1 MKKGIIVAGFT
12 ALGKTTLGK
21 KYNNVIDLESSLY
34 QWKYENEMTLDQ
46 IENNKGKEGRIYNDE
61 FPENYFDAILDAQ
74 KEYDVILT
82 SMHWELLEEFEK
94 NGIEYYLAYPELD
107 FADEIRQR
115 CIDRG
120 NSTEWSEKIKQKVF
134 DWYPRL
140 KDYKPKEILFV
151 SKDKYLEDV
160 LKEKRILN

>member
-34 QWKYENEMTLDQ
+34 QWKYEDEMTLEQ

-61 FPENYFDAILDAQ
+61 FPLNYFNAILDAQ

-107 FADEIRQR
+107 FADAIRQR
-115 CIDRG
+115 CIHRG
-120 NSTEWSEKIKQKVF
+120 NSEEWSEKIKQKVL

-140 KDYKPKEILFV
+140 KDYKPNEILFV

-160 LKEKRILN
+160 LKKKGILN